1 MTRELDSALI
11 GAALLVAL
19 LGVIMIYSA
28 GPQDDPAAYGGGDGP
43 WRKQAIYGVV
53 AVVLTMVV
61 VFLPYKLLHSL
72 AYVLYAVSL
81 LSLIAVLLWGTG
93 EQASRWLEVGPVRLQ
108 PAEFAKL
115 AVIIALARY
124 LGDLRAEEVS
134 GPRAFCGAFL
144 IAAVPLVL
152 VARQPDLGTGMA
164 FGAALFPMLYWAG
177 MRRAYIFCII
187 SPMFSVIFSL
197 EELWQGVAP
206 FVFAVFV
213 VVSSIAIHFLLGRL
227 WATATM
233 VVVNLSAGLITAY
246 LWKNLLHDYQKERI
260 LTFLDPESDRLR
272 AGWNIIQ
279 SKIAIGSGG
288 VTGKGLLKGTQTR
301 FEFLPA
307 AHTDFIFSVI
317 GEELGFVG
325 AMAVLAL
332 FSFLVSRAL
341 QIGYLA
347 QSRFYSLL
355 AIGLAALLAFHVF
368 VNIGMAIGL
377 MPVTGLP
384 LPFLSYGGSSLLA
397 SFLGIGLLLH
407 VYAYRHEY

>member
-1 MTRELDSALI
+1 MTRELDASLI

-28 GPQDDPAAYGGGDGP
+28 GPQSDPTAYGGSDGP
-43 WRKQAIYGVV
+43 WRKQAVYGI
-53 AVVLTMVV
+53 AALVLSLAV

-72 AYVLYAVSL
+72 AYALYAASL
-81 LSLIAVLLWGTG
+81 LSLIGVLFWGIG
-93 EQASRWLEVGPVRLQ
+93 EPAARWLALGPVRLQ
-108 PAEFAKL
+108 PAEFAKI

-124 LGDLRAEEVS
+124 LGDLRAEEVN
-134 GPRAFCGAFL
+134 GPRAFLGAL
-144 IAAVPLVL
+144 VITVVPLVL

-177 MRRAYIFCII
+177 MRRVYIFCII
-187 SPMFSVIFSL
+187 SPLFSVIFSL

-206 FVFAVFV
+206 FVFAAFV

-341 QIGYLA
+341 QIGYMA